1 MANFLEKMIFVIVS
15 QRYCGS
21 AYVIVRSGGRE
32 RGSLR
37 NGLLATRAL
46 KSDAMLGAFMT

>member
-1 MANFLEKMIFVIVS
+1 MANFLEKMIFVTVS

-21 AYVIVRSGGRE
+21 AYVTVRSVGGVRVRE
-32 RGSLR
+32 GRYVM
-37 NGLLATRAL
+37 AL